1 MQILESEEYTSR
13 KLDNNKMKPENND
26 NKKLNKEI
34 NVLNRTI
41 VDLKE
46 KLKIYPCDLEEN
58 ENLMTVIINSVD
70 QQILNCPMI
79 CKNTDKISDIEKRI
93 CEEFPAFSKTDNYF
107 LCHRGIINKFETFE
121 NNKIKNGDS
130 IILNQ
135 KTEQNEND

>member
-1 MQILESEEYTSR
+1 MKEILDSEEDTSR
-13 KLDNNKMKPENND
+13 KSKLKKESND
-26 NKKLNKEI
+26 NQKLNKEI

-41 VDLKE
+41 IDLKE
-46 KLKIYPCDLEEN
+46 KLKRYPCDLEEN

-70 QQILNCPMI
+70 QQILNYPMI

-93 CEEFPAFSKTDNYF
+93 CEEFPAFSKTDNFF
-107 LCHRGIINKFETFE
+107 LCHGDIINKFETFE

-130 IILNQ
+130 LILNQ